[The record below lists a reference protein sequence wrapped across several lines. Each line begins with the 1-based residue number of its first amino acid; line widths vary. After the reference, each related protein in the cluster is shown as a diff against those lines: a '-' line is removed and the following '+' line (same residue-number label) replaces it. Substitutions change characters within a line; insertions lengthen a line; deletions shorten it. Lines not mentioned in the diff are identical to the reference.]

1 MPLMTHS
8 FYFISLS
15 FTYEKT
21 NIEKVLFID
30 KKIVKFFFFK
40 PLEKCR
46 SWHILSI
53 SFLYLLHMRK
63 QICKRNLKF
72 ELLSKNKKNPLN
84 YLWEKFR
91 EFLGEK
97 ICQSIFDWKTIFTVI
112 STVSF
117 KNRVKDCFGSKL
129 CGNQNYWTFFGLL
142 RTS

>member
-1 MPLMTHS
+1 
-8 FYFISLS
+8 
-15 FTYEKT
+15 
-21 NIEKVLFID
+21 
-30 KKIVKFFFFK
+30 
-40 PLEKCR
+40 
-46 SWHILSI
+46 
-53 SFLYLLHMRK
+53 MRK